1 MTFSLKK
8 LNPFKRVT
16 TPQPRLNSSN
26 PPPSAE
32 NQQADAPAESVQRR
46 LIPASAPPSSTSNY
60 LAVTTHTLQRGSES
74 SEQTEEA
81 GASIPALAS
90 NSGRNINLGLRGQSP
105 QNPTEPI
112 VPQPGNSSA
121 ERFERNDSYGIK
133 LHYDPPSAVVD
144 IVFVHGLT
152 GNAYTTWLHTG
163 SGVHWP
169 RDLIKGDFV
178 DARVMT
184 FGYDADV
191 VNFWTHAAQ
200 DGVSGFANDLLG
212 SLAGYRAGMA
222 VRALTNQR
230 LFWECIITQ
239 VYADIKQGKQE
250 DYFRRS

>member
-8 LNPFKRVT
+8 LNPFKRVKP
-16 TPQPRLNSSN
+16 PQPRLNSSN
-26 PPPSAE
+26 PP
-32 NQQADAPAESVQRR
+32 
-46 LIPASAPPSSTSNY
+46 SSTSNC
-60 LAVTTHTLQRGSES
+60 LAVTTHTLQRSSEGSE
-74 SEQTEEA
+74 QPEEA
-81 GASIPALAS
+81 DASIPALAS
-90 NSGRNINLGLRGQSP
+90 NSSWSTNLTLRGQSP
-105 QNPTEPI
+105 QHPTEPV

-121 ERFERNDSYGIK
+121 ERFEGNDSYGIK

-152 GNAYTTWLHTG
+152 GNAYTTWFHTG

-169 RDLIKGDFV
+169 RDLVKGDIV

-212 SLAGYRAGMA
+212 SLAGYRTGMA
-222 VRALTNQR
+222 VRALANQR
-230 LFWECIITQ
+230 LSWECIITQ
-239 VYADIKQGKQE
+239 VCADIKQGKQE

>member
-8 LNPFKRVT
+8 LNPFNRVK

-26 PPPSAE
+26 PLPSAE
-32 NQQADAPAESVQRR
+32 NQQADSPAESVQRR
-46 LIPASAPPSSTSNY
+46 LIPASAPPSLKSNC
-60 LAVTTHTLQRGSES
+60 LAVTTHTLQRSSEGSE
-74 SEQTEEA
+74 QPEETD
-81 GASIPALAS
+81 ASIPALAS
-90 NSGRNINLGLRGQSP
+90 NSSRSTNLTLRGQSP
-105 QNPTEPI
+105 QHPTEPV

-121 ERFERNDSYGIK
+121 ERFERDDSYGIK

-152 GNAYTTWLHTG
+152 GNAYTTWFHTG

-169 RDLIKGDFV
+169 RDLVKGDLV

-212 SLAGYRAGMA
+212 SLAGYRTGMA
-222 VRALTNQR
+222 VCALTNQR
-230 LFWECIITQ
+230 LSWECIITQ
-239 VYADIKQGKQE
+239 VCADIKQGKQE